1 MDRNQRDGLIFVL
14 IAVSGYSFLPVFTN
28 KLFDT
33 GLEPLDIAFWRFLIA
48 APLFWMVALRRERPS
63 PLRGANPLPW
73 RKLLALGTLMG
84 VAATSAFMGL
94 QRIPASTFVVLFYT
108 YPTMVALL
116 SLFLGE
122 RLRLQA
128 WIALGL
134 TLVGIAL
141 TAPDFSAGLSGD
153 NLPGVLLAFLNAFVV
168 AVYYIL
174 NARILRGHKAF
185 VHATALI
192 LTGALLLMSAVTVVR
207 GGAAVPANLTAWLLL
222 LGLALVSTVMPV
234 FSISHG
240 LQRLGA
246 TRASILGTVEPVL
259 TSLLAV
265 IFLGDRIRPIQLL
278 GGAFIL
284 ASILILQARRSPT
297 RRSLQPDTTTAGD

>member
-1 MDRNQRDGLIFVL
+1 
-14 IAVSGYSFLPVFTN
+14 
-28 KLFDT
+28 
-33 GLEPLDIAFWRFLIA
+33 
-48 APLFWMVALRRERPS
+48 
-63 PLRGANPLPW
+63 
-73 RKLLALGTLMG
+73 
-84 VAATSAFMGL
+84 
-94 QRIPASTFVVLFYT
+94 
-108 YPTMVALL
+108 
-116 SLFLGE
+116 
-122 RLRLQA
+122 
-128 WIALGL
+128 
-134 TLVGIAL
+134 
-141 TAPDFSAGLSGD
+141 
-153 NLPGVLLAFLNAFVV
+153 
-168 AVYYIL
+168 
-174 NARILRGHKAF
+174 
-185 VHATALI
+185 
-192 LTGALLLMSAVTVVR
+192 MSAVTVVR

-284 ASILILQARRSPT
+284 ASILILQARRSSP